1 MNHRGKPLLKCSICN
16 EPVALETTKTDEA
29 GKAVHEE
36 CYVLRLSKQA
46 TQDANPRKPPTSA
59 PSAS

>member
-1 MNHRGKPLLKCSICN
+1 MIRRGKPLLNCSICN
-16 EPVALETTKTDEA
+16 EPVTLETTKTDEA

-46 TQDANPRKPPTSA
+46 AQDASPRKPPNSA
-59 PSAS
+59 PSTC